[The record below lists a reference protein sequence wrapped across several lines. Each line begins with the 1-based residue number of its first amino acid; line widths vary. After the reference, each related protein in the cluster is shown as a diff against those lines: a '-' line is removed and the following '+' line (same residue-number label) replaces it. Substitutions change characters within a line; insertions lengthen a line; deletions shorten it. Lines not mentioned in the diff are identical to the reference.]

1 MCFLFIFVCLESF
14 SECFWNVLHRK
25 RYKYSVGW
33 SENGIVVA
41 LLSRDCNGMGN
52 HKTAMEENEQTECFG
67 MENNFFGWKFMME
80 LTCLK

>member
-1 MCFLFIFVCLESF
+1 MES
-14 SECFWNVLHRK
+14 
-25 RYKYSVGW
+25 
-33 SENGIVVA
+33 
-41 LLSRDCNGMGN
+41 